1 MGGHAEQD
9 SDKAAGFMGL
19 IGGAIF
25 IGAIIY
31 GIVLWTNAQFAGHES
46 EGKKGAA
53 IEAPR
58 LPTA

>member
-1 MGGHAEQD
+1 MSGHAQQG

-31 GIVLWTNAQFAGHES
+31 GIVLWTNAQFAGHETA
-46 EGKKGAA
+46 KKTSAVVVEVMA
-53 IEAPR
+53 
-58 LPTA
+58 TA